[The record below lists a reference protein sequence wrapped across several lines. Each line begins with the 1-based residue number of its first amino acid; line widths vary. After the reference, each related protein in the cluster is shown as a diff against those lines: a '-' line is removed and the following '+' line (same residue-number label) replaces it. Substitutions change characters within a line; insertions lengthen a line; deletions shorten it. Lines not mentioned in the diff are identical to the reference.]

1 MVKIR
6 KKILAVL
13 LTAAMLVSMSSVVAW
28 SDEQPA
34 ADDGTS
40 QTEQATTDNNASD
53 DKSDATTDN
62 KDDKDDKDDKNKPR
76 TDAEGLAEMKVIAEN
91 DSYKLYFN
99 EDTTNF
105 ALQSKSDS
113 YVWWATPLN
122 ADKDENA
129 KTAQRKNMQSPFY
142 IVYGDVSTHTSQ
154 RMNIYDGSIKS
165 GDFEIQEIENGV
177 KIIYRISKI
186 EAEIPMTIT
195 LEKDNV
201 NVSIISEEIKEKE
214 ATDSKGLVLLDI
226 GLLQFFNAATSED
239 EGYMVV
245 PDGSGAVINYNNQRI
260 NAQAYNNDV
269 YGLDTSVGQLTRPS
283 KTEQVYLPVIGAVTN
298 GEKTKH
304 GYMAIAESG
313 DTCASVNATVSGQ
326 NSTSY
331 NNVWFEFKVRAEDTY
346 YMGTRK
352 LTVYEQGKINQPN
365 LTVGFYP
372 LAGDDLSYVDIAE
385 AYRNYIIEEKGFT
398 DKTDNIKNSY
408 YLDLYGGTIKAQSI
422 AGFPINL
429 ETPATTYEQ
438 AQEIIKQLNELGVDD
453 IVANYNDFNGAGI
466 KGLITADVNYAGT
479 LGGKNAYTTLA
490 EYVNG
495 INGKL
500 FASAGITY
508 MKDSGNGYSYTLNAC
523 KATTKAYATT
533 NNWDIAFG
541 IPNQVR
547 LVTKTTLS
555 PYYWPDLYKKLIS
568 SFSNEGIKTI
578 SLSDATTLLY
588 SDFSRENYSRN
599 DAMNML
605 VDGYKQFKDAGF
617 TLLAR
622 GANAYAL
629 PYVDYLT
636 DVPITSS
643 NFDLFD
649 YDIPFYEI
657 VIHGYL
663 PYTTKAVNASA
674 NADDTIIL
682 ALLTATPVHYDMM
695 YADPND
701 FTDSDYETLFYSNYK
716 GWLEPS
722 AKVYKL
728 YQDELK
734 DFANLKITNY
744 TRISGDELE
753 TEFEGGKTIKV
764 NTREMTLTVNGKDID
779 LAQYGLK
786 GETDE

>member
-1 MVKIR
+1 MIKIR

-13 LTAAMLVSMSSVVAW
+13 LTAAMLVSMSSLVAW
-28 SDEQPA
+28 SDEQPTTN
-34 ADDGTS
+34 DGTS
-40 QTEQATTDNNASD
+40 QTEQTTDDNTSADDRQDNSSDNAQD
-53 DKSDATTDN
+53 EKDKY
-62 KDDKDDKDDKNKPR
+62 R
-76 TDAEGLAEMKVIAEN
+76 TDEEGLAEMSVIAEN
-91 DSYKLYFN
+91 EKFKLYFN

-105 ALQSKSDS
+105 AVQSKSDN

-122 ADKDENA
+122 ADKDPNA
-129 KTAQRKNMQSPFY
+129 KTAQKKNMRAPLY
-142 IVYGDVSTHTSQ
+142 IVYGDISTHTSQ
-154 RMNIYDGSIKS
+154 RMNLYDGSIKS
-165 GDFEIQEIENGV
+165 DDFDFEPIENGV
-177 KIIYRISKI
+177 KVTYRLSKI

-201 NVSIISEEIKEKE
+201 NVSVITNEIKEQE
-214 ATDSKGLVLLDI
+214 ASDTKGLAILDI
-226 GLLQFFNAATSED
+226 GVLQFFNAADTED

-245 PDGSGAVINYNNQRI
+245 PDGSGAVINYNNQRV
-260 NAQAYNNDV
+260 NVQAYNNDV
-269 YGLDTSVGQLTRPS
+269 YGLDTSVGLLTRPA

-304 GYMAIAESG
+304 GYMAVAKSG
-313 DTCASVNATVSGQ
+313 ETCASVNATVSGQ

-352 LTVYEQGKINQPN
+352 LTVYEQGQINQPN
-365 LTVGFYP
+365 LTIGYYP
-372 LAGDDLSYVDIAE
+372 LASDNLSYVDIAE
-385 AYRNYIIEEKGFT
+385 TYRNYLIEQKGFK
-398 DKTDNIKNSY
+398 DKSDNITNSY

-422 AGFPINL
+422 AGFPVNL
-429 ETPATTYEQ
+429 ETAATTYEQ

-466 KGLITADVNYAGT
+466 KGMITSDVNYAGT
-479 LGGKNAYTTLA
+479 LGGKNAYTELTR
-490 EYVNG
+490 YVNE
-495 INGKL
+495 INAKL

-599 DAMNML
+599 DAMNIL
-605 VDGYKQFKDAGF
+605 VDGYKQFKDAGY
-617 TLLAR
+617 TLLAS

-636 DVPITSS
+636 DVPVTSS

-649 YDIPFYEI
+649 YDIPFYQI

-674 NADDTIIL
+674 NANDTIML

-734 DFANLKITNY
+734 DFANLHITGYN
-744 TRISGDELE
+744 RISGDVME

>member
-34 ADDGTS
+34 TDDGTS
-40 QTEQATTDNNASD
+40 QTEQTTDDNASADDTKDDESD
-53 DKSDATTDN
+53 DK
-62 KDDKDDKDDKNKPR
+62 KDDKDKLR
-76 TDAEGLAEMKVIAEN
+76 TDEEGLADMSVIAEN
-91 DSYKLYFN
+91 DSFKLYFD
-99 EDTTNF
+99 ELTTNF
-105 ALQSKSDS
+105 AVQSKSDN

-122 ADKDENA
+122 ADKDANA
-129 KTAQRKNMQSPFY
+129 KSAQKKNMQSPLY
-142 IVYGDVSTHTSQ
+142 VVYGDVSTHTSQ
-154 RMNIYDGSIKS
+154 RMNIYDASIKS
-165 GDFEIQEIENGV
+165 DDFSVEPIENGV
-177 KIIYRISKI
+177 KVVYRLSKI

-201 NVSIISEEIKEKE
+201 SVSIITEEIKEQE
-214 ATDSKGLVLLDI
+214 ATDTSGLVLLEI
-226 GLLQFFNAATSED
+226 GLLQFFNAAGMED

-245 PDGSGAVINYNNQRI
+245 PDGSGAIINYNNQRI

-269 YGLDTSVGQLTRPS
+269 YGRDTSVGVLTRPS

-298 GEKTKH
+298 GEKTNH
-304 GYMAIAESG
+304 GYMAIAKSG
-313 DTCASVNATVSGQ
+313 ETCASVNATVSEQ

-331 NNVWFEFKVRAEDTY
+331 NNTWFEFKVRAEDTY

-352 LTVYEQGKINQPN
+352 LTVYEQGEINQPS
-365 LTVGFYP
+365 LTVGYYP
-372 LAGDDLSYVDIAE
+372 LAKENLSYVDIAE
-385 AYRNYIIEEKGFT
+385 AYRNYLIEQKGFT
-398 DKTDNIKNSY
+398 DKTDNITNSF
-408 YLDLYGGTIKAQSI
+408 YLDLYGGTMKAQSI
-422 AGFPINL
+422 AGFPVNL
-429 ETPATTYEQ
+429 ETAATTYEQ
-438 AQEIIKQLNELGVDD
+438 AQDIIKQLNELGVDD
-453 IVANYNDFNGAGI
+453 IIVNYNDFNSAGI
-466 KGLITADVNYAGT
+466 KGMITADVNYAGT
-479 LGGKNAYTTLA
+479 LGGKNAYQTLA
-490 EYVNG
+490 EYVG
-495 INGKL
+495 SINGKL
-500 FASAGITY
+500 FAGAGINY
-508 MKDSGNGYSYTLNAC
+508 MKESGNGYSYTLNAC
-523 KATTKAYATT
+523 KAITKAYATT

-555 PYYWPDLYKKLIS
+555 PYYWPDLFNKIS
-568 SFSNEGIKTI
+568 KSFTSEGIQTI
-578 SLSDATTLLY
+578 SLSEATTLLY
-588 SDFSRENYSRN
+588 SDFSRENYSRT
-599 DAMNML
+599 DTMNML
-605 VDGYKQFKDAGF
+605 TDGYKQLKDAGF
-617 TLLAR
+617 TLLAS

-636 DVPITSS
+636 DVPVTSS

-674 NADDTIIL
+674 NANDTIML

-734 DFANLKITNY
+734 DFANLHITGYN
-744 TRISGDELE
+744 RISGDEME
-753 TEFEGGKTIKV
+753 TEFDGGKTIKV

>member
-1 MVKIR
+1 MIKIR

-28 SDEQPA
+28 SDEQPTTN
-34 ADDGTS
+34 DGTS
-40 QTEQATTDNNASD
+40 QTEQTTDDNTSADDRQDNSSDNAQD
-53 DKSDATTDN
+53 EKDKY
-62 KDDKDDKDDKNKPR
+62 R
-76 TDAEGLAEMKVIAEN
+76 TDEEGLAEMSVIAEN
-91 DSYKLYFN
+91 EKFKLYFN

-105 ALQSKSDS
+105 AVQSKSDN

-122 ADKDENA
+122 ADKDPSA
-129 KTAQRKNMQSPFY
+129 KTAQKKNMRAPLY
-142 IVYGDVSTHTSQ
+142 IVYGDISTHTSQ
-154 RMNIYDGSIKS
+154 RMNLYDGSIKS
-165 GDFEIQEIENGV
+165 GDFDFEPIENGV
-177 KIIYRISKI
+177 KVIYRLSKI

-201 NVSIISEEIKEKE
+201 NVSVITNEIKEQE
-214 ATDSKGLVLLDI
+214 ASDTKGLAILDI
-226 GLLQFFNAATSED
+226 GVLQFFNAADTED

-245 PDGSGAVINYNNQRI
+245 PDGSGAVINYNNQRV
-260 NAQAYNNDV
+260 NVQAYNNDV
-269 YGLDTSVGQLTRPS
+269 YGLDTSVGLLTRPA

-304 GYMAIAESG
+304 GYMAVAKSG
-313 DTCASVNATVSGQ
+313 ETCASVNATVSGQ

-352 LTVYEQGKINQPN
+352 LTVYEQGQINQPD
-365 LTVGFYP
+365 LTIGYYP
-372 LAGDDLSYVDIAE
+372 LASDNLSYVDIAE
-385 AYRNYIIEEKGFT
+385 TYRNYLIEQKGFK
-398 DKTDNIKNSY
+398 DKSDNITNSY

-422 AGFPINL
+422 AGFPVNL
-429 ETPATTYEQ
+429 ETAATTYEQ

-466 KGLITADVNYAGT
+466 KGMITSDVNYAGT
-479 LGGKNAYTTLA
+479 LGGKNAYTELTR
-490 EYVNG
+490 YVNE
-495 INGKL
+495 INAKL

-599 DAMNML
+599 DAMNIL
-605 VDGYKQFKDAGF
+605 VDGYKQFKDAGY
-617 TLLAR
+617 TLLAS

-636 DVPITSS
+636 DVPVTSS

-649 YDIPFYEI
+649 YDIPFYQI

-674 NADDTIIL
+674 NANDTIML

-734 DFANLKITNY
+734 DFANLHITGYN
-744 TRISGDELE
+744 RISGDVME

>member
-1 MVKIR
+1 MIKIR

-13 LTAAMLVSMSSVVAW
+13 LTAAMLVSMSSLVAW

-34 ADDGTS
+34 TDDGTS
-40 QTEQATTDNNASD
+40 QTEQTTDDGASAD
-53 DKSDATTDN
+53 DKQDDK
-62 KDDKDDKDDKNKPR
+62 KDDKKDDKEKPR
-76 TDAEGLAEMKVIAEN
+76 TDEEGLADMSVVAEN

-99 EDTTNF
+99 ESTTNF
-105 ALQSKSDS
+105 AVQSKSDN

-129 KTAQRKNMQSPFY
+129 KTAQKKNMQSPLY
-142 IVYGDVSTHTSQ
+142 VVYGDVSSHTSQ
-154 RMNIYDGSIKS
+154 RINIYDASIKS
-165 GDFEIQEIENGV
+165 GKFSFEPIENGV
-177 KIIYRISKI
+177 KVIYRLSKI

-201 NVSIISEEIKEKE
+201 NVSVITEEIKEQQ
-214 ATDSKGLVLLDI
+214 ATDTSGLVLLEI
-226 GLLQFFNAATSED
+226 GMLQFFNAAGMED

-245 PDGSGAVINYNNQRI
+245 PDGSGAVINYNNRRY
-260 NAQAYNNDV
+260 NAQAYNSEV
-269 YGLDTSVGQLTRPS
+269 YGRDTSIGMLTRPS

-298 GEKTKH
+298 GEKTNH
-304 GYMAIAESG
+304 GYMAIAKSG
-313 DTCASVNATVSGQ
+313 ETCASVNATVSGQ

-331 NNVWFEFKVRAEDTY
+331 NNTWFGY
-346 YMGTRK
+346 
-352 LTVYEQGKINQPN
+352 
-365 LTVGFYP
+365 YP
-372 LAGDDLSYVDIAE
+372 LAKENLSYVDIAE
-385 AYRNYIIEEKGFT
+385 AYRNYLIEQKGFK
-398 DKTDNIKNSY
+398 DKSDNITNSY

-422 AGFPINL
+422 AGLPVNL
-429 ETPATTYEQ
+429 ETAATTYEQ

-466 KGLITADVNYAGT
+466 KGMITADVNYAGT
-479 LGGKNAYTTLA
+479 LGGKNAYKTLA
-490 EYVNG
+490 EYVG
-495 INGKL
+495 SINGKL

-523 KATTKAYATT
+523 KAITKAYATT

-555 PYYWPDLYKKLIS
+555 PYYWPDLYNKIS
-568 SFSNEGIKTI
+568 KSFTSEGITTI
-578 SLSDATTLLY
+578 SLDDATTLLY
-588 SDFSRENYSRN
+588 SDFSRENYSRA
-599 DAMNML
+599 DTMNKL

-617 TLLAR
+617 TLLAS

-636 DVPITSS
+636 DVPVTSS

-674 NADDTIIL
+674 NADDTIML

-722 AKVYKL
+722 AKIYKL

-734 DFANLKITNY
+734 DFANLHITGYN
-744 TRISGDELE
+744 RISGDEME
-753 TEFEGGKTIKV
+753 TEFDGGKTIRV
-764 NTREMTLTVNGKDID
+764 NTRKMTLTVNGKEID

>member
-34 ADDGTS
+34 TDDGTS
-40 QTEQATTDNNASD
+40 QTEQTTDDNASADDTKD
-53 DKSDATTDN
+53 DKSDDT
-62 KDDKDDKDDKNKPR
+62 KDDKKKLR
-76 TDAEGLAEMKVIAEN
+76 TDEEGLADMSVIAEN
-91 DSYKLYFN
+91 DNLKLYFD
-99 EDTTNF
+99 ETTTNF
-105 ALQSKSDS
+105 AVQSKSDN

-129 KTAQRKNMQSPFY
+129 KTAQKKNMQAPLY
-142 IVYGDVSTHTSQ
+142 VVYGDVSSHTSQ
-154 RMNIYDGSIKS
+154 RMNIYDASIKS
-165 GDFEIQEIENGV
+165 DDFSVEQIENGV
-177 KIIYRISKI
+177 KVIYRLSKI

-201 NVSIISEEIKEKE
+201 NVSVITSEIKEQE
-214 ATDSKGLVLLDI
+214 ATDTKGLVLLDI
-226 GLLQFFNAATSED
+226 GLLQFFGAAGMED

-260 NAQAYNNDV
+260 NAQAYSNDV
-269 YGLDTSVGQLTRPS
+269 YGRDTSIGVLTRPS

-298 GEKTKH
+298 GEKSKH
-304 GYMAIAESG
+304 GFMAIAKSG
-313 DTCASVNATVSGQ
+313 ETCASVNATVSGQ

-331 NNVWFEFKVRAEDTY
+331 NNTWFEFKVRAEDTY

-365 LTVGFYP
+365 LTVGYYP
-372 LAGDDLSYVDIAE
+372 LSSENLSYVDIAE
-385 AYRNYIIEEKGFT
+385 AYRNYLIEQKGFT
-398 DKTDNIKNSY
+398 DKNDNITNSY
-408 YLDLYGGTIKAQSI
+408 YLDLYGGTVKAQSI
-422 AGFPINL
+422 AGFPVNL
-429 ETPATTYEQ
+429 ETAATTYEQ
-438 AQEIIKQLNELGVDD
+438 AQEIIKQLNDLGVDD

-466 KGLITADVNYAGT
+466 KGMITADVNYAGT
-479 LGGKNAYTTLA
+479 LGGKNAYKSLA
-490 EYVNG
+490 DYVNSV
-495 INGKL
+495 NAKL

-523 KATTKAYATT
+523 KAITKAYATT

-555 PYYWPDLYKKLIS
+555 PYYWPDLYKKIS
-568 SFSNEGIKTI
+568 TSFASEGIKTI
-578 SLSDATTLLY
+578 SLGDATTLLY
-588 SDFSRENYSRN
+588 SDYSRENYSRT
-599 DAMNML
+599 DTMNIL

-617 TLLAR
+617 TLLAS

-636 DVPITSS
+636 DVPVTSS

-674 NADDTIIL
+674 NANDTIML

-734 DFANLKITNY
+734 DFANLHITNY

>member
-13 LTAAMLVSMSSVVAW
+13 LTAAMLVTMSSVVAW

-34 ADDGTS
+34 TDDGTS
-40 QTEQATTDNNASD
+40 QTEQATDDNASAD
-53 DKSDATTDN
+53 DKQDN
-62 KDDKDDKDDKNKPR
+62 TESKNDKDKLR
-76 TDAEGLAEMKVIAEN
+76 TDAEGLADMSVIAEN
-91 DSYKLYFN
+91 DSYKLYFD
-99 EDTTNF
+99 ETTTNF
-105 ALQSKSDS
+105 AVQSKSDD

-122 ADKDENA
+122 ADKDANA
-129 KTAQRKNMQSPFY
+129 KTAQKKNMQSPLY
-142 IVYGDVSTHTSQ
+142 IVYGDVSSHTSQ

-165 GDFEIQEIENGV
+165 DDFDVEPIENGV
-177 KIIYRISKI
+177 KVTYRISKI

-201 NVSIISEEIKEKE
+201 SVSVITSEIKEQE
-214 ATDSKGLVLLDI
+214 ATDTKGLVLLDVGI
-226 GLLQFFNAATSED
+226 LQFFNAAGMED

-269 YGLDTSVGQLTRPS
+269 YGRDTSVGVLTRPS

-304 GYMAIAESG
+304 GFMAIAESG

-372 LAGDDLSYVDIAE
+372 LTGENLSYVDIAE
-385 AYRNYIIEEKGFT
+385 AYRSYIIDEKGFT
-398 DKTDNIKNSY
+398 DKTDSITNSY
-408 YLDLYGGTIKAQSI
+408 YLDLYGGTVKAQSI
-422 AGFPINL
+422 AGFPVNL
-429 ETPATTYEQ
+429 ETAATTYEQ
-438 AQEIIKQLNELGVDD
+438 AQEIIKQLNEFGVDD
-453 IVANYNDFNGAGI
+453 IIANYNDFNGAGI

-479 LGGKNAYTTLA
+479 LGGKNAYKTLSD
-490 EYVNG
+490 YVNG
-495 INGKL
+495 MNAKL
-500 FASAGITY
+500 FASAGITN

-523 KATTKAYATT
+523 KAVTKAYATT

-578 SLSDATTLLY
+578 SLGNATTLLY
-588 SDFSRENYSRN
+588 SDFSRENYSRT
-599 DAMNML
+599 DTMNIL

-617 TLLAR
+617 TLLAS

-636 DVPITSS
+636 DVPVTSS

-674 NADDTIIL
+674 NANDTIML
-682 ALLTATPVHYDMM
+682 ALLTATPIHYDMM

-734 DFANLKITNY
+734 DFANLHITGY
-744 TRISGDELE
+744 TRISGDEME
-753 TEFEGGKTIKV
+753 TEFDGGKTIRV
-764 NTREMTLTVNGKDID
+764 NTRAMTLTVNGKDID

>member
-1 MVKIR
+1 MIKIR

-13 LTAAMLVSMSSVVAW
+13 LTAAMLVSMSSLVAW
-28 SDEQPA
+28 SDEQPTTN
-34 ADDGTS
+34 DGTS
-40 QTEQATTDNNASD
+40 QTEQTTDDGASAD
-53 DKSDATTDN
+53 DKQDDK
-62 KDDKDDKDDKNKPR
+62 KDDKKDDKEKLR
-76 TDAEGLAEMKVIAEN
+76 TDEEGLAEMSVIAEN
-91 DSYKLYFN
+91 EKFKLYFN

-105 ALQSKSDS
+105 AVQSKSDN

-122 ADKDENA
+122 ADKDPNA
-129 KTAQRKNMQSPFY
+129 KTAQKKNMRAPLY
-142 IVYGDVSTHTSQ
+142 IVYGDISTHTSQ
-154 RMNIYDGSIKS
+154 RMNLYDGSIKS
-165 GDFEIQEIENGV
+165 DDFDFEPIENGV
-177 KIIYRISKI
+177 KVTYRLSKI

-201 NVSIISEEIKEKE
+201 NVSVITNEIKEQE
-214 ATDSKGLVLLDI
+214 ASDTKGLAILDI
-226 GLLQFFNAATSED
+226 GVLQFFNAADTED

-245 PDGSGAVINYNNQRI
+245 PDGSGAVINYNNQRV
-260 NAQAYNNDV
+260 NVQAYNNDV
-269 YGLDTSVGQLTRPS
+269 YGLDTSVGLLTRPA

-304 GYMAIAESG
+304 GYMAVAKSG
-313 DTCASVNATVSGQ
+313 ETCASVNATVSGQ

-352 LTVYEQGKINQPN
+352 LTVYEQGQINQPN
-365 LTVGFYP
+365 LTIGYYP
-372 LAGDDLSYVDIAE
+372 LASDNLSYVDIAE
-385 AYRNYIIEEKGFT
+385 TYRNYLIEQKGFK
-398 DKTDNIKNSY
+398 DKSDNITNSY

-422 AGFPINL
+422 AGFPVNL
-429 ETPATTYEQ
+429 ETAATTYEQ

-466 KGLITADVNYAGT
+466 KGMITSDVNYAGT
-479 LGGKNAYTTLA
+479 LGGKNAYTELTR
-490 EYVNG
+490 YVNE
-495 INGKL
+495 INAKL

-599 DAMNML
+599 DAMNIL
-605 VDGYKQFKDAGF
+605 VDGYKQFKDAGY
-617 TLLAR
+617 TLLAS

-636 DVPITSS
+636 DVPVTSS

-649 YDIPFYEI
+649 YDIPFYQI

-674 NADDTIIL
+674 NANDTIML

-734 DFANLKITNY
+734 DFANLHITGYN
-744 TRISGDELE
+744 RISGDVME

>member
-1 MVKIR
+1 MIKIR

-28 SDEQPA
+28 SDEQPTTN
-34 ADDGTS
+34 DGTS
-40 QTEQATTDNNASD
+40 QTEQTTDDNTSADDRQDNSSDNAQD
-53 DKSDATTDN
+53 EKDKY
-62 KDDKDDKDDKNKPR
+62 R
-76 TDAEGLAEMKVIAEN
+76 TDEEGLAEMSVIAEN
-91 DSYKLYFN
+91 EKFKLYFN

-105 ALQSKSDS
+105 AVQSKSDN

-122 ADKDENA
+122 ADKDPSA
-129 KTAQRKNMQSPFY
+129 KTAQKKNMRAPLY
-142 IVYGDVSTHTSQ
+142 IVYGDISTHTSQ
-154 RMNIYDGSIKS
+154 RMNLYDGSIKS
-165 GDFEIQEIENGV
+165 GDFDFEPIENGV
-177 KIIYRISKI
+177 KVIYRLSKI
-186 EAEIPMTIT
+186 ESEIPMTIT

-201 NVSIISEEIKEKE
+201 NVSVITNEIKEQE
-214 ATDSKGLVLLDI
+214 ASDTKGLAILDI
-226 GLLQFFNAATSED
+226 GVLQFFNAADTED

-245 PDGSGAVINYNNQRI
+245 PDGSGAVINYNNQRV
-260 NAQAYNNDV
+260 NVQAYNNDV
-269 YGLDTSVGQLTRPS
+269 YGLDTSVGLLTRPA

-304 GYMAIAESG
+304 GYMAVAKSG
-313 DTCASVNATVSGQ
+313 ETCASVNATVSGQ

-352 LTVYEQGKINQPN
+352 LTVYEQGQINQPD
-365 LTVGFYP
+365 LTIGYYP
-372 LAGDDLSYVDIAE
+372 LASDNLSYVDIAE
-385 AYRNYIIEEKGFT
+385 TYRNYLIEQKGFK
-398 DKTDNIKNSY
+398 DKSDNITNSY

-422 AGFPINL
+422 AGFPVNL
-429 ETPATTYEQ
+429 ETAATTYEQ

-466 KGLITADVNYAGT
+466 KGMITSDVNYAGT
-479 LGGKNAYTTLA
+479 LGGKNAYTELTR
-490 EYVNG
+490 YVNE
-495 INGKL
+495 INAKL

-599 DAMNML
+599 DAMNIL
-605 VDGYKQFKDAGF
+605 VDGYKQFKDAGY
-617 TLLAR
+617 TLLAS

-636 DVPITSS
+636 DVPVTSS

-649 YDIPFYEI
+649 YDIPFYQI

-674 NADDTIIL
+674 NANDTIML

-734 DFANLKITNY
+734 DFANLHITGYN
-744 TRISGDELE
+744 RISGDVME

>member
-34 ADDGTS
+34 TDDGTS
-40 QTEQATTDNNASD
+40 QTEQTTDDNASADDTKD
-53 DKSDATTDN
+53 DKSDDT
-62 KDDKDDKDDKNKPR
+62 KDDKKKLR
-76 TDAEGLAEMKVIAEN
+76 TDEEGLADMSVIAEN
-91 DSYKLYFN
+91 DNLKLYFD
-99 EDTTNF
+99 ETTTNF
-105 ALQSKSDS
+105 AVQSKSDN
-113 YVWWATPLN
+113 YVWWGTPLN

-129 KTAQRKNMQSPFY
+129 KTAQKKNMQAPLY
-142 IVYGDVSTHTSQ
+142 VVYGDVSSHTSQ
-154 RMNIYDGSIKS
+154 RMNIYDASIKS
-165 GDFEIQEIENGV
+165 DDFSVEQIENGV
-177 KIIYRISKI
+177 KVIYRLSKI

-201 NVSIISEEIKEKE
+201 NVSVITSEIKEQE
-214 ATDSKGLVLLDI
+214 ATDTKGLVLLDI
-226 GLLQFFNAATSED
+226 GLLQFFGAAGMED

-260 NAQAYNNDV
+260 NAQAYSNDV
-269 YGLDTSVGQLTRPS
+269 YGRDTSIGVLTRPS

-298 GEKTKH
+298 GEKSKH
-304 GYMAIAESG
+304 GFMAIAKSG
-313 DTCASVNATVSGQ
+313 ETCASVNATVSGQ

-331 NNVWFEFKVRAEDTY
+331 NNTWFEFKVRAEDTY

-365 LTVGFYP
+365 LTVGYYP
-372 LAGDDLSYVDIAE
+372 LSSENLSYVDIAE
-385 AYRNYIIEEKGFT
+385 AYRNYLIEQKGFT
-398 DKTDNIKNSY
+398 DKNDNITNSY
-408 YLDLYGGTIKAQSI
+408 YLDLYGGTVKAQSI
-422 AGFPINL
+422 AGFPVNL
-429 ETPATTYEQ
+429 ETAATTYEQ
-438 AQEIIKQLNELGVDD
+438 AQEIIKQLNDLGVDD

-466 KGLITADVNYAGT
+466 KGMITADVNYAGT
-479 LGGKNAYTTLA
+479 LGGKNAYKSLA
-490 EYVNG
+490 DYVNSV
-495 INGKL
+495 NAKL

-523 KATTKAYATT
+523 KAITKAYATT

-555 PYYWPDLYKKLIS
+555 PYYWPDLYKKIS
-568 SFSNEGIKTI
+568 TSFASEGIKTI

-588 SDFSRENYSRN
+588 SDYSRENYSRT
-599 DAMNML
+599 DTMNIL

-617 TLLAR
+617 TLLAS

-636 DVPITSS
+636 DVPVTSS

-674 NADDTIIL
+674 NANDTIML

-734 DFANLKITNY
+734 DFANLHITGYN
-744 TRISGDELE
+744 RISGDEME
-753 TEFEGGKTIKV
+753 TEFDGGKTIKV

>member
-1 MVKIR
+1 MIKIR

-13 LTAAMLVSMSSVVAW
+13 LTAAMLVSMSSLVAW
-28 SDEQPA
+28 SDEQPTTN
-34 ADDGTS
+34 DGTS
-40 QTEQATTDNNASD
+40 QTEQTTDDNTSADDRQDNSSDNAQD
-53 DKSDATTDN
+53 EKDKY
-62 KDDKDDKDDKNKPR
+62 R
-76 TDAEGLAEMKVIAEN
+76 TDEEGLAEMSVIAEN
-91 DSYKLYFN
+91 EKFKLYFN

-105 ALQSKSDS
+105 AVQSKSDN

-122 ADKDENA
+122 ADKDPNA
-129 KTAQRKNMQSPFY
+129 KTSQKKNMRAPLY
-142 IVYGDVSTHTSQ
+142 IVYGDISTHTSQ
-154 RMNIYDGSIKS
+154 RMNLYDGSIKS
-165 GDFEIQEIENGV
+165 DDFDFEPIENGV
-177 KIIYRISKI
+177 KVTYRLSKI

-201 NVSIISEEIKEKE
+201 NVSVITNEIKEQE
-214 ATDSKGLVLLDI
+214 ASDTKGLAILDI
-226 GLLQFFNAATSED
+226 GVLQFFNAADTED

-245 PDGSGAVINYNNQRI
+245 PDGSGAVINYNNQRV
-260 NAQAYNNDV
+260 NVQAYNNDV
-269 YGLDTSVGQLTRPS
+269 YGLDTSVGLLTRPA

-304 GYMAIAESG
+304 GYMAVAKSG
-313 DTCASVNATVSGQ
+313 ETCASVNATVSGQ

-352 LTVYEQGKINQPN
+352 LTVYEQGQINQPN
-365 LTVGFYP
+365 LTIGYYP
-372 LAGDDLSYVDIAE
+372 LASDNLSYVDIAE
-385 AYRNYIIEEKGFT
+385 TYRNYLIEQKGFK
-398 DKTDNIKNSY
+398 DKSDNITNSY

-422 AGFPINL
+422 AGFPVNL
-429 ETPATTYEQ
+429 ETAATTYEQ

-466 KGLITADVNYAGT
+466 KGMITSDVNYAGT
-479 LGGKNAYTTLA
+479 LGGKNAYTELTR
-490 EYVNG
+490 YVNE
-495 INGKL
+495 INAKL

-599 DAMNML
+599 DAMNIL
-605 VDGYKQFKDAGF
+605 VDGYKQFKDAGY
-617 TLLAR
+617 TLLAS

-636 DVPITSS
+636 DVPVTSS

-649 YDIPFYEI
+649 YDIPFYQI

-674 NADDTIIL
+674 NANDTIML

-734 DFANLKITNY
+734 DFANLHITGYN
-744 TRISGDELE
+744 RISGDVME

>member
-34 ADDGTS
+34 TDDGTS
-40 QTEQATTDNNASD
+40 QTEQTTDDNASADDTKD
-53 DKSDATTDN
+53 DKSDDT
-62 KDDKDDKDDKNKPR
+62 KDDKKKLR
-76 TDAEGLAEMKVIAEN
+76 TDEEGLADMSVIAEN
-91 DSYKLYFN
+91 DNLKLYFD
-99 EDTTNF
+99 ETTTNF
-105 ALQSKSDS
+105 AIQSKSDN

-129 KTAQRKNMQSPFY
+129 KTAQKKNMQAPLY
-142 IVYGDVSTHTSQ
+142 VVYGDVSSHTSQ
-154 RMNIYDGSIKS
+154 RMNIYDASIKS
-165 GDFEIQEIENGV
+165 DDFSVEQIENGV
-177 KIIYRISKI
+177 KVIYRLSKI

-201 NVSIISEEIKEKE
+201 NVSVITSEIKEQE
-214 ATDSKGLVLLDI
+214 ATDTKGLVLLDI
-226 GLLQFFNAATSED
+226 GLLQFFGAAGMED

-260 NAQAYNNDV
+260 NAQAYSNDV
-269 YGLDTSVGQLTRPS
+269 YGRDTSIGVLTRPS

-298 GEKTKH
+298 GEKSKH
-304 GYMAIAESG
+304 GFMAIAKSG
-313 DTCASVNATVSGQ
+313 ETCASVNATVSGQ

-331 NNVWFEFKVRAEDTY
+331 NNTWFEFKVRAEDTY

-352 LTVYEQGKINQPN
+352 LTVYEQGNINQPN
-365 LTVGFYP
+365 LTVGYYP
-372 LAGDDLSYVDIAE
+372 LSSENLSYVDIAE
-385 AYRNYIIEEKGFT
+385 AYRNYLIEQKGFT
-398 DKTDNIKNSY
+398 DKNDNITNSY
-408 YLDLYGGTIKAQSI
+408 YLDLYGGTVKAQSI
-422 AGFPINL
+422 AGFPVNL
-429 ETPATTYEQ
+429 ETAATTYEQ
-438 AQEIIKQLNELGVDD
+438 AQEIIKQLNDLGVDD

-466 KGLITADVNYAGT
+466 KGMITADVNYAGT
-479 LGGKNAYTTLA
+479 LGGKNAYKSLA
-490 EYVNG
+490 DYVNSV
-495 INGKL
+495 NAKL

-523 KATTKAYATT
+523 KAITKAYATT

-555 PYYWPDLYKKLIS
+555 PYYWPDLYKKIS
-568 SFSNEGIKTI
+568 TSFASEGIKTI

-588 SDFSRENYSRN
+588 SDYSRENYSRT
-599 DAMNML
+599 DTMNIL

-617 TLLAR
+617 TLLAS

-636 DVPITSS
+636 DVPVTSS

-674 NADDTIIL
+674 NANDTIML

-734 DFANLKITNY
+734 DFANLHITGYN
-744 TRISGDELE
+744 RISGDEME

>member
-34 ADDGTS
+34 TDDGTS
-40 QTEQATTDNNASD
+40 QTEQTTDDNASADDTKD
-53 DKSDATTDN
+53 DKSDDT
-62 KDDKDDKDDKNKPR
+62 KDDKKKLR
-76 TDAEGLAEMKVIAEN
+76 TDEEGLADMSVIAEN
-91 DSYKLYFN
+91 DNLKLYFD
-99 EDTTNF
+99 ETTTNF
-105 ALQSKSDS
+105 AVQSKSDN

-129 KTAQRKNMQSPFY
+129 KTAQKKNMQAPLY
-142 IVYGDVSTHTSQ
+142 VVYGDVSSHTSQ
-154 RMNIYDGSIKS
+154 RMNIYDASIKS
-165 GDFEIQEIENGV
+165 DDFSVEQIENGV
-177 KIIYRISKI
+177 KVIYRLSKI

-201 NVSIISEEIKEKE
+201 NVSVITSEIKEQE
-214 ATDSKGLVLLDI
+214 ATDTKGLVLLDI
-226 GLLQFFNAATSED
+226 GLLQFFGAAGMED

-260 NAQAYNNDV
+260 NAQAYSNDV
-269 YGLDTSVGQLTRPS
+269 YGRDTSIGVLTRPS

-298 GEKTKH
+298 GEKSKH
-304 GYMAIAESG
+304 GFMAIAKSG
-313 DTCASVNATVSGQ
+313 ETCASVNATVSGQ

-331 NNVWFEFKVRAEDTY
+331 NNTWFEFKVRAEDTY

-365 LTVGFYP
+365 LTVGYYP
-372 LAGDDLSYVDIAE
+372 LSSENLSYVDIAE
-385 AYRNYIIEEKGFT
+385 AYRNYLIEQKGFT
-398 DKTDNIKNSY
+398 DKNDNITNSY
-408 YLDLYGGTIKAQSI
+408 YLDLYGGTVKAQSI
-422 AGFPINL
+422 AGFPVNL
-429 ETPATTYEQ
+429 ETAATTYEQ
-438 AQEIIKQLNELGVDD
+438 AQEIIKQLNDLGVDD

-466 KGLITADVNYAGT
+466 KGMITADVNYAGT
-479 LGGKNAYTTLA
+479 LGGKNAYKSLA
-490 EYVNG
+490 DYVNSV
-495 INGKL
+495 NAKL

-523 KATTKAYATT
+523 KAITKAYATT

-555 PYYWPDLYKKLIS
+555 PYYWPDLYKKIS
-568 SFSNEGIKTI
+568 TSFASEGIKTI

-588 SDFSRENYSRN
+588 SDYSRENYSRT
-599 DAMNML
+599 DTMNIL

-617 TLLAR
+617 TLLAS

-636 DVPITSS
+636 DVPVTSS

-674 NADDTIIL
+674 NANDTIML

-734 DFANLKITNY
+734 DFANLHITGYN
-744 TRISGDELE
+744 RISGDEME
-753 TEFEGGKTIKV
+753 TEFDGGKTIKV

>member
-34 ADDGTS
+34 TDEGTS
-40 QTEQATTDNNASD
+40 QTEQTAADDNSSED
-53 DKSDATTDN
+53 KEDKSDKKN
-62 KDDKDDKDDKNKPR
+62 DKDDKKKPR

-91 DSYKLYFN
+91 DSYKLYLN
-99 EDTTNF
+99 EETTNF

-129 KTAQRKNMQSPFY
+129 KTAQKKNMQSPFY
-142 IVYGDVSTHTSQ
+142 IVYGDASTHTSQ
-154 RMNIYDGSIKS
+154 RMNVYDGSIKS

-177 KIIYRISKI
+177 KIIYRIGKI

-195 LEKDNV
+195 LEKNNV
-201 NVSIISEEIKEKE
+201 NVSIISSEIKEQE

-226 GLLQFFNAATSED
+226 GLLQFFNAAGMED

-245 PDGSGAVINYNNQRI
+245 PDGSGAVINYNNRRY
-260 NAQAYNNDV
+260 NAQAYSSEV
-269 YGLDTSVGQLTRPS
+269 YGRDTSIGLLTRPS

-298 GEKTKH
+298 GEKTNH
-304 GYMAIAESG
+304 GYMAVAKSG
-313 DTCASVNATVSGQ
+313 ETCASVNATVSGQ

-331 NNVWFEFKVRAEDTY
+331 NNTWFEFKVRAEDTY

-352 LTVYEQGKINQPN
+352 LTAYEQGKINQPN
-365 LTVGFYP
+365 LTVGYYP
-372 LAGDDLSYVDIAE
+372 LAKENLSYVDIAE
-385 AYRNYIIEEKGFT
+385 AYRNYLIEQKGFT
-398 DKTDNIKNSY
+398 DKTDNITNSY
-408 YLDLYGGTIKAQSI
+408 YLDLYGGTVKAQSI
-422 AGFPINL
+422 AGFPVNL

-466 KGLITADVNYAGT
+466 KGMITADVNYAGT
-479 LGGKNAYTTLA
+479 LGGKDAYKSLA
-490 EYVNG
+490 EYVG
-495 INGKL
+495 SINSKL

-523 KATTKAYATT
+523 KAITKAYATT

-555 PYYWPDLYKKLIS
+555 PYYWPDLYNKIS
-568 SFSNEGIKTI
+568 KSFTSEGITTI
-578 SLSDATTLLY
+578 SLDDATTLLY
-588 SDFSRENYSRN
+588 SDFSRENYSRT
-599 DAMNML
+599 DTMNKL
-605 VDGYKQFKDAGF
+605 VEGYKQFKDAGF
-617 TLLAR
+617 TLLAS

-636 DVPITSS
+636 DVPVTSS
-643 NFDLFD
+643 NYDLFD

-674 NADDTIIL
+674 NANDTIML

-734 DFANLKITNY
+734 DFANLHITGYN
-744 TRISGDELE
+744 RISGDEME

>member
-13 LTAAMLVSMSSVVAW
+13 LTTAMLVSMSSVVAW

-34 ADDGTS
+34 TDNGTS
-40 QTEQATTDNNASD
+40 QTEQTTDDNASADDTKD
-53 DKSDATTDN
+53 DKSDN
-62 KDDKDDKDDKNKPR
+62 KKDDKKKLR
-76 TDAEGLAEMKVIAEN
+76 TDEEGLADMSVIAEN
-91 DSYKLYFN
+91 DNLKLYFD
-99 EDTTNF
+99 ETTTNF
-105 ALQSKSDS
+105 AVQSKSDN

-129 KTAQRKNMQSPFY
+129 KTAQKKNMQSPLY
-142 IVYGDVSTHTSQ
+142 VVYGDVSSHTSQ
-154 RMNIYDGSIKS
+154 RMNIYDASIKS
-165 GDFEIQEIENGV
+165 DDFSVEQIENGV
-177 KIIYRISKI
+177 KVIYRLSKI

-201 NVSIISEEIKEKE
+201 NVSVITSEIKEQE
-214 ATDSKGLVLLDI
+214 ATDTKGLVLLDI
-226 GLLQFFNAATSED
+226 GLLQFFNAAGMED

-260 NAQAYNNDV
+260 NAQAYSNDV
-269 YGLDTSVGQLTRPS
+269 YGRDTSIGVLTRPS

-298 GEKTKH
+298 GEKSKH
-304 GYMAIAESG
+304 GFMAIAKSG
-313 DTCASVNATVSGQ
+313 ETCASVNATVSGQ

-331 NNVWFEFKVRAEDTY
+331 NNTWFEFKVRAEDTY

-352 LTVYEQGKINQPN
+352 LTVYEHGSINQPN
-365 LTVGFYP
+365 LTVGYYP
-372 LAGDDLSYVDIAE
+372 LSSENLSYVDIAE
-385 AYRNYIIEEKGFT
+385 AYRNYLIEQKGFT
-398 DKTDNIKNSY
+398 DKNDNITNSY
-408 YLDLYGGTIKAQSI
+408 YLDLYGGTVKAQSI
-422 AGFPINL
+422 AGFPVNL
-429 ETPATTYEQ
+429 ETAATTYEQ
-438 AQEIIKQLNELGVDD
+438 AQEIIKQLNDLGVDD

-466 KGLITADVNYAGT
+466 KGMITADVNYAGT
-479 LGGKNAYTTLA
+479 LGGKNAYKSLA
-490 EYVNG
+490 DYVNSV
-495 INGKL
+495 NAKL

-523 KATTKAYATT
+523 KAITKAYATT

-555 PYYWPDLYKKLIS
+555 PYYWPDLYKKIS
-568 SFSNEGIKTI
+568 TSFASEGIKTI
-578 SLSDATTLLY
+578 SLGDATTLLY
-588 SDFSRENYSRN
+588 SDYSRENYSRT
-599 DAMNML
+599 DTMNIL

-617 TLLAR
+617 TLLAS

-636 DVPITSS
+636 DVPVTSS

-674 NADDTIIL
+674 NANDTIML

-734 DFANLKITNY
+734 DFANLHITGYN
-744 TRISGDELE
+744 RISGDEME
-753 TEFEGGKTIKV
+753 TEFDGGKTIKV

>member
-34 ADDGTS
+34 TDDGTS
-40 QTEQATTDNNASD
+40 QTEQTTDDNASADDTKD
-53 DKSDATTDN
+53 DKSDDT
-62 KDDKDDKDDKNKPR
+62 KDDKKKLR
-76 TDAEGLAEMKVIAEN
+76 TDEEGLADMSVIAEN
-91 DSYKLYFN
+91 DNLKLYFD
-99 EDTTNF
+99 ETTTNF
-105 ALQSKSDS
+105 AVQSKSDN

-129 KTAQRKNMQSPFY
+129 KTAQKKNMQAPLY
-142 IVYGDVSTHTSQ
+142 VVYGDVSSHTSQ
-154 RMNIYDGSIKS
+154 RMNIYDASIKS
-165 GDFEIQEIENGV
+165 DDFSVEQIENGV
-177 KIIYRISKI
+177 KVIYRLSKI

-201 NVSIISEEIKEKE
+201 NVSVITSEIKEQE
-214 ATDSKGLVLLDI
+214 ATDTKGLVLLDI
-226 GLLQFFNAATSED
+226 GLLQFFGAAGMED

-260 NAQAYNNDV
+260 NAQAYSNDV
-269 YGLDTSVGQLTRPS
+269 YGRDTSIGVLTRPS

-298 GEKTKH
+298 GEKSKH
-304 GYMAIAESG
+304 GFMAIAKSG
-313 DTCASVNATVSGQ
+313 ETCASVNATVSGQ

-331 NNVWFEFKVRAEDTY
+331 NNTWFEFKVRAEDTY

-365 LTVGFYP
+365 LTVGYYP
-372 LAGDDLSYVDIAE
+372 LSSENLSYVDIAE
-385 AYRNYIIEEKGFT
+385 AYRNYLIEQKGFT
-398 DKTDNIKNSY
+398 DKNDNITNSY
-408 YLDLYGGTIKAQSI
+408 YLDLYGGTVKAQSI
-422 AGFPINL
+422 AGFPVNL
-429 ETPATTYEQ
+429 ETAATTYEQ
-438 AQEIIKQLNELGVDD
+438 AQEIIKQLNDLGVDD

-466 KGLITADVNYAGT
+466 KGMITADVNYAGT
-479 LGGKNAYTTLA
+479 LGGKNAYKSLA
-490 EYVNG
+490 DYVNSV
-495 INGKL
+495 NAKL

-523 KATTKAYATT
+523 KAITKAYATT

-555 PYYWPDLYKKLIS
+555 PYYWPDLYKKIS
-568 SFSNEGIKTI
+568 TSFASEGIKTI
-578 SLSDATTLLY
+578 SIGDATTLLY
-588 SDFSRENYSRN
+588 SDYSRENYSRT
-599 DAMNML
+599 DTMNIL

-617 TLLAR
+617 TLLAS

-636 DVPITSS
+636 DVPVTSS

-674 NADDTIIL
+674 NANDTIML

-734 DFANLKITNY
+734 DFANLHITGYN
-744 TRISGDELE
+744 RISGDEME
-753 TEFEGGKTIKV
+753 TEFDGGKTIKV

>member
-1 MVKIR
+1 MIKIR

-13 LTAAMLVSMSSVVAW
+13 LTAAMLVSMSSLVAW
-28 SDEQPA
+28 SDEQTTT
-34 ADDGTS
+34 DDGTS
-40 QTEQATTDNNASD
+40 QTEQTTDDGASAD
-53 DKSDATTDN
+53 DKQDN
-62 KDDKDDKDDKNKPR
+62 KKDDKKDDKKKLR
-76 TDAEGLAEMKVIAEN
+76 TDEEGLADMSVVAEN
-91 DSYKLYFN
+91 DSYKLYFD
-99 EDTTNF
+99 ELTTNF
-105 ALQSKSDS
+105 AVQSKSDN

-129 KTAQRKNMQSPFY
+129 KTAQKKNMQSPLY
-142 IVYGDVSTHTSQ
+142 VIYGDASSHTSQ
-154 RMNIYDGSIKS
+154 RMSIYDASIKS
-165 GDFEIQEIENGV
+165 DDFSVEPIENGV
-177 KIIYRISKI
+177 KVTYRLSKI

-201 NVSIISEEIKEKE
+201 NVSIITEEIKEQQ
-214 ATDSKGLVLLDI
+214 ATDTSGLVLLEI
-226 GLLQFFNAATSED
+226 GMLQFFNAAGMED

-245 PDGSGAVINYNNQRI
+245 PDGSGAVINYNNRRY
-260 NAQAYNNDV
+260 NAQAYSSEV
-269 YGLDTSVGQLTRPS
+269 YGRDTSIGLLTRPS

-298 GEKTKH
+298 GEKTNH
-304 GYMAIAESG
+304 GYMAVAKSG
-313 DTCASVNATVSGQ
+313 ETCASVNATVSGQ

-331 NNVWFEFKVRAEDTY
+331 NNTWFEFKVRAEDTY
-346 YMGTRK
+346 YMGNRK

-365 LTVGFYP
+365 LTVGYYP
-372 LAGDDLSYVDIAE
+372 LAKENLSYVDIAE
-385 AYRNYIIEEKGFT
+385 AYRNYLIEQKGFK
-398 DKTDNIKNSY
+398 DKSDNITNSY

-422 AGFPINL
+422 AGFPVNL
-429 ETPATTYEQ
+429 ETAATTYEQ

-466 KGLITADVNYAGT
+466 KGMITADVNYAGT
-479 LGGKNAYTTLA
+479 LGGKDAYKSLA
-490 EYVNG
+490 EYVG
-495 INGKL
+495 SINSKL

-523 KATTKAYATT
+523 KAITKAYATT

-555 PYYWPDLYKKLIS
+555 PYYWPDLYNKIS
-568 SFSNEGIKTI
+568 KSFTSEGITTI
-578 SLSDATTLLY
+578 SLDDATTLLY
-588 SDFSRENYSRN
+588 SDFSRENYSRT
-599 DAMNML
+599 DTMNKL
-605 VDGYKQFKDAGF
+605 VEGYKQFKDAGF
-617 TLLAR
+617 TLLAS

-636 DVPITSS
+636 DVPVTSS
-643 NFDLFD
+643 NYDLFD

-674 NADDTIIL
+674 NANDTIML

-734 DFANLKITNY
+734 DFANLHITGYN
-744 TRISGDELE
+744 RISGDEME
-753 TEFEGGKTIKV
+753 TEFDGGKTIKV
-764 NTREMTLTVNGKDID
+764 NTREMTLTVNGKEID

>member
-34 ADDGTS
+34 TDDGTS
-40 QTEQATTDNNASD
+40 QTEQTTDDNASADDTKD
-53 DKSDATTDN
+53 DKSDDT
-62 KDDKDDKDDKNKPR
+62 KDDKKKLR
-76 TDAEGLAEMKVIAEN
+76 TDEEGLADMSVIAEN
-91 DSYKLYFN
+91 DNLKLYFD
-99 EDTTNF
+99 ETTTNF
-105 ALQSKSDS
+105 AVQSKSDN

-129 KTAQRKNMQSPFY
+129 KTAQKKNMQAPLY
-142 IVYGDVSTHTSQ
+142 IVYGDVSSHTSQ
-154 RMNIYDGSIKS
+154 RMNIYDASIKS
-165 GDFEIQEIENGV
+165 DDFSVEQIENGV
-177 KIIYRISKI
+177 KVIYRLSKI

-201 NVSIISEEIKEKE
+201 NVSVITSEIKEQE
-214 ATDSKGLVLLDI
+214 ATDTKGLVLLDI
-226 GLLQFFNAATSED
+226 GLLQFFGAAGMED

-260 NAQAYNNDV
+260 NAQAYSNDV
-269 YGLDTSVGQLTRPS
+269 YGRDTSIGVLTRPS

-298 GEKTKH
+298 GEKSKH
-304 GYMAIAESG
+304 GFMAIAKSG
-313 DTCASVNATVSGQ
+313 ETCASVNATVSGQ

-331 NNVWFEFKVRAEDTY
+331 NNTWFEFKVRAEDTY

-365 LTVGFYP
+365 LTVGYYP
-372 LAGDDLSYVDIAE
+372 LSSENLSYVDIAE
-385 AYRNYIIEEKGFT
+385 AYRNYLIEQKGFT
-398 DKTDNIKNSY
+398 DKNDNITNSY
-408 YLDLYGGTIKAQSI
+408 YLDLYGGTVKAQSI
-422 AGFPINL
+422 AGFPVNL
-429 ETPATTYEQ
+429 ETAATTYEQ
-438 AQEIIKQLNELGVDD
+438 AQEIIKQLNDLGVDD

-466 KGLITADVNYAGT
+466 KGMITADVNYAGT
-479 LGGKNAYTTLA
+479 LGGKNAYKSLA
-490 EYVNG
+490 DYVNSV
-495 INGKL
+495 NAKL

-523 KATTKAYATT
+523 KAITKAYATT

-555 PYYWPDLYKKLIS
+555 PYYWPDLYKKIS
-568 SFSNEGIKTI
+568 TSFASEGINTI
-578 SLSDATTLLY
+578 SLGDATTLLY
-588 SDFSRENYSRN
+588 SDYSRENYSRT
-599 DAMNML
+599 DTMNIL

-617 TLLAR
+617 TLLAS

-636 DVPITSS
+636 DVPVTSS

-674 NADDTIIL
+674 NANDTIML

-734 DFANLKITNY
+734 DFANLHITGYN
-744 TRISGDELE
+744 RISGDEME
-753 TEFEGGKTIKV
+753 TEFDGGKTIKV

>member
-1 MVKIR
+1 MIKIR

-13 LTAAMLVSMSSVVAW
+13 LTAAMLVSMSSLVAW
-28 SDEQPA
+28 SDEQPTTN
-34 ADDGTS
+34 DGTS
-40 QTEQATTDNNASD
+40 QTEQTTDDNASAD
-53 DKSDATTDN
+53 DRQDNSSDNAQDE
-62 KDDKDDKDDKNKPR
+62 KDKYR
-76 TDAEGLAEMKVIAEN
+76 TDEEGLAEMSVIAEN
-91 DSYKLYFN
+91 EKFKLYFN

-105 ALQSKSDS
+105 AVQSKSDN

-122 ADKDENA
+122 ADKDPNA
-129 KTAQRKNMQSPFY
+129 KTAQKKNMRAPLY
-142 IVYGDVSTHTSQ
+142 IVYGDISTHTSQ
-154 RMNIYDGSIKS
+154 RMNLYDGSIKS
-165 GDFEIQEIENGV
+165 DDFDFEPIENGV
-177 KIIYRISKI
+177 KVTYRISKI

-201 NVSIISEEIKEKE
+201 NVSVITNEIKEQE
-214 ATDSKGLVLLDI
+214 ATDTKGLAILDI
-226 GLLQFFNAATSED
+226 GVLQFFNAADTED

-245 PDGSGAVINYNNQRI
+245 PDGSGAVINYNNQRV
-260 NAQAYNNDV
+260 NVQAYNNEV
-269 YGLDTSVGQLTRPS
+269 YGLDTSVGQLTRPA

-304 GYMAIAESG
+304 GYMAVAKSG
-313 DTCASVNATVSGQ
+313 ETCASVNATVSGQ

-331 NNVWFEFKVRAEDTY
+331 NNVWFEFKVRTEDTY
-346 YMGTRK
+346 YMGNRK

-365 LTVGFYP
+365 LTVGYYP
-372 LAGDDLSYVDIAE
+372 LAKENLSYVDIAE
-385 AYRNYIIEEKGFT
+385 AYRNYLIEQKGFK
-398 DKTDNIKNSY
+398 DKSDNITNSY

-422 AGFPINL
+422 AGFPVNL
-429 ETPATTYEQ
+429 ETAATTYEQ

-466 KGLITADVNYAGT
+466 KGMITADVNYAGT
-479 LGGKNAYTTLA
+479 LGGKDAYKTLA
-490 EYVNG
+490 EYVG
-495 INGKL
+495 SINSKL

-523 KATTKAYATT
+523 KAITKAYATT

-555 PYYWPDLYKKLIS
+555 PYYWSDLYNKIS
-568 SFSNEGIKTI
+568 KSFTSEGITTI
-578 SLSDATTLLY
+578 SLDNATTLLY
-588 SDFSRENYSRN
+588 SDFSRENYSRT
-599 DAMNML
+599 DTMNKL

-617 TLLAR
+617 TLLAS

-636 DVPITSS
+636 DVPVTSS

-674 NADDTIIL
+674 NANDTIML

-734 DFANLKITNY
+734 DFANLHITGYN
-744 TRISGDELE
+744 RISGDEME
-753 TEFEGGKTIKV
+753 TEFDGGKTIKV
-764 NTREMTLTVNGKDID
+764 NTREMTLTVNGKEID

>member
-1 MVKIR
+1 MIKIR

-28 SDEQPA
+28 SDEQPTTN
-34 ADDGTS
+34 DGTS
-40 QTEQATTDNNASD
+40 QTEQTTDDNTSADDRQDNSSDNAQD
-53 DKSDATTDN
+53 EKDKY
-62 KDDKDDKDDKNKPR
+62 R
-76 TDAEGLAEMKVIAEN
+76 TDEEGLAEMSVIAEN
-91 DSYKLYFN
+91 EKFKLYFN

-105 ALQSKSDS
+105 AVQSKSDN

-122 ADKDENA
+122 ADKDPSA
-129 KTAQRKNMQSPFY
+129 KTAQKKNMRAPLY
-142 IVYGDVSTHTSQ
+142 IVYGDISTHTSQ
-154 RMNIYDGSIKS
+154 RMNLYDGSIKS
-165 GDFEIQEIENGV
+165 GDFDFEPIENGV
-177 KIIYRISKI
+177 KVIYRLSKI

-201 NVSIISEEIKEKE
+201 NVSVITNEIKEQE
-214 ATDSKGLVLLDI
+214 ASDTKGLAILDI
-226 GLLQFFNAATSED
+226 GVLQFFNAADTED

-245 PDGSGAVINYNNQRI
+245 PDGSGAVINYNNQRV
-260 NAQAYNNDV
+260 NVQAYNNDV
-269 YGLDTSVGQLTRPS
+269 YGLDTSVGLLTRPA

-304 GYMAIAESG
+304 GYMAVAKSG
-313 DTCASVNATVSGQ
+313 ETCASVNATVSGQ

-352 LTVYEQGKINQPN
+352 LTVYEQGQINQPD
-365 LTVGFYP
+365 LTIGYYP
-372 LAGDDLSYVDIAE
+372 LASDNLSYVDIAE
-385 AYRNYIIEEKGFT
+385 TYRNYLIEQKGFK
-398 DKTDNIKNSY
+398 DKSDNITNSY

-422 AGFPINL
+422 AGFPVNL
-429 ETPATTYEQ
+429 ETAATTYEQ

-466 KGLITADVNYAGT
+466 KGMITSDVNYAGT
-479 LGGKNAYTTLA
+479 LGGKNAYTELTR
-490 EYVNG
+490 YVNE
-495 INGKL
+495 INAKL

-599 DAMNML
+599 DAMNIL
-605 VDGYKQFKDAGF
+605 VDGYKQFKDAGY
-617 TLLAR
+617 TLLAS

-636 DVPITSS
+636 DVPVTSS

-649 YDIPFYEI
+649 YDIPFYQI

-674 NADDTIIL
+674 NANDTIML

-734 DFANLKITNY
+734 DFANLHITNY

>member
-34 ADDGTS
+34 TDDGTS
-40 QTEQATTDNNASD
+40 QTEQTTDDNASAD
-53 DKSDATTDN
+53 DTKDDGSDST
-62 KDDKDDKDDKNKPR
+62 KDDKKKLR
-76 TDAEGLAEMKVIAEN
+76 TDEEGLADMSVIAEN
-91 DSYKLYFN
+91 DNLKLYFD
-99 EDTTNF
+99 ETTTNF
-105 ALQSKSDS
+105 AVQSKSDN

-129 KTAQRKNMQSPFY
+129 KTAQKKNMQSPLY
-142 IVYGDVSTHTSQ
+142 VVYGDVSSHTSQ
-154 RMNIYDGSIKS
+154 RMNIYDASIKS
-165 GDFEIQEIENGV
+165 DDFSVEQIENGV
-177 KIIYRISKI
+177 KVIYRLSKI

-201 NVSIISEEIKEKE
+201 NVSVITSEIKEQE
-214 ATDSKGLVLLDI
+214 ATDTKGLVLLDI
-226 GLLQFFNAATSED
+226 GLLQFFGAAGAED

-260 NAQAYNNDV
+260 NAQAYSNDV
-269 YGLDTSVGQLTRPS
+269 YGSDTSIGVLTRPS

-298 GEKTKH
+298 GEKSKH
-304 GYMAIAESG
+304 GFMAIAKSG
-313 DTCASVNATVSGQ
+313 ETCASVNATVSGQ

-331 NNVWFEFKVRAEDTY
+331 NNTWFEFKVRAEDTY

-352 LTVYEQGKINQPN
+352 LTVYEQGSINQPN
-365 LTVGFYP
+365 LTVGYYP
-372 LAGDDLSYVDIAE
+372 LSSENLSYVDIAE
-385 AYRNYIIEEKGFT
+385 AYRNYLMDQKGFT
-398 DKTDNIKNSY
+398 DKNDNITNSY
-408 YLDLYGGTIKAQSI
+408 YLDLYGGTVKAQSI
-422 AGFPINL
+422 AGFPVNL
-429 ETPATTYEQ
+429 ETAATTYEQ
-438 AQEIIKQLNELGVDD
+438 AQEIIKQLNDLGVDD

-466 KGLITADVNYAGT
+466 KGMITADVNYAGT
-479 LGGKNAYTTLA
+479 LGGKNAYKSLA
-490 EYVNG
+490 DYVNSV
-495 INGKL
+495 NAKL

-523 KATTKAYATT
+523 KAITKAYATT

-555 PYYWPDLYKKLIS
+555 PYYWPDLYKKIS
-568 SFSNEGIKTI
+568 TSFASEGIKTI
-578 SLSDATTLLY
+578 SLGDATTLLY
-588 SDFSRENYSRN
+588 SDYSRENYSRT
-599 DAMNML
+599 DTMNIL

-617 TLLAR
+617 TLLAS

-636 DVPITSS
+636 DVPVTSS

-674 NADDTIIL
+674 NANDTIML

-734 DFANLKITNY
+734 DFANLHITGYN
-744 TRISGDELE
+744 RISGDEME

>member
-34 ADDGTS
+34 TDNGTS
-40 QTEQATTDNNASD
+40 QTEQTTDDNASADDTKD
-53 DKSDATTDN
+53 DKSDN
-62 KDDKDDKDDKNKPR
+62 KKDDKKKLR
-76 TDAEGLAEMKVIAEN
+76 TDEEGLADMSVIAEN
-91 DSYKLYFN
+91 DNLKLYFD
-99 EDTTNF
+99 ETTTNF
-105 ALQSKSDS
+105 AVQSKSDN

-129 KTAQRKNMQSPFY
+129 KTAQKKNMQSPLY
-142 IVYGDVSTHTSQ
+142 VVYGDVSSHTSQ
-154 RMNIYDGSIKS
+154 RMNIYDASIKS
-165 GDFEIQEIENGV
+165 DDFSVEQIENGV
-177 KIIYRISKI
+177 KVIYRLSKI

-201 NVSIISEEIKEKE
+201 NVSVITSEIKEQE
-214 ATDSKGLVLLDI
+214 ATDTKGLVLLDI
-226 GLLQFFNAATSED
+226 GLLQFFGAAGMED

-260 NAQAYNNDV
+260 NAQAYSNDV
-269 YGLDTSVGQLTRPS
+269 YGRDTSIGVLTRPS

-298 GEKTKH
+298 GEKSKH
-304 GYMAIAESG
+304 GFMAIAKSG
-313 DTCASVNATVSGQ
+313 ETCASVNATVSGQ

-331 NNVWFEFKVRAEDTY
+331 NNTWFEFKVRAEDTY

-352 LTVYEQGKINQPN
+352 LTVYEQGNINQPN
-365 LTVGFYP
+365 LTVGYYP
-372 LAGDDLSYVDIAE
+372 LSSENLSYVDIAE
-385 AYRNYIIEEKGFT
+385 AYRNYLIEQKGFT
-398 DKTDNIKNSY
+398 DKNDNITNSY
-408 YLDLYGGTIKAQSI
+408 YLDLYGGTVKAQSI
-422 AGFPINL
+422 AGFPVNL
-429 ETPATTYEQ
+429 ETAATTYEQ
-438 AQEIIKQLNELGVDD
+438 AQEIIKQLNDLGVDD

-466 KGLITADVNYAGT
+466 KGMITADVNYAGT
-479 LGGKNAYTTLA
+479 LGGKNAYKSLA
-490 EYVNG
+490 DYVNSV
-495 INGKL
+495 NAKL

-523 KATTKAYATT
+523 KAITKAYATT

-555 PYYWPDLYKKLIS
+555 PYYWPDLYKKIS
-568 SFSNEGIKTI
+568 TSFASEGIKTI
-578 SLSDATTLLY
+578 SLGDATTLLY
-588 SDFSRENYSRN
+588 SDYSRENYSRT
-599 DAMNML
+599 DTMNIL

-617 TLLAR
+617 TLLAS

-636 DVPITSS
+636 DVPVTSS

-674 NADDTIIL
+674 NANDTIML

-734 DFANLKITNY
+734 DFANLHITGYN
-744 TRISGDELE
+744 RISGDEME
-753 TEFEGGKTIKV
+753 TEFDGGKTIKV

>member
-34 ADDGTS
+34 TDNGTS
-40 QTEQATTDNNASD
+40 QTEQTTDDNASADDTKD
-53 DKSDATTDN
+53 DKSDN
-62 KDDKDDKDDKNKPR
+62 KKDDKKKLR
-76 TDAEGLAEMKVIAEN
+76 TDEEGLADMSVIAEN
-91 DSYKLYFN
+91 DNLKLYFD
-99 EDTTNF
+99 ETTTNF
-105 ALQSKSDS
+105 AVQSKSDN

-129 KTAQRKNMQSPFY
+129 KTAQKKNMQSPLY
-142 IVYGDVSTHTSQ
+142 VVYGDVSSHTSQ
-154 RMNIYDGSIKS
+154 RMNIYDASIKS
-165 GDFEIQEIENGV
+165 DDFSVEQIENGV
-177 KIIYRISKI
+177 KVIYRLSKI

-201 NVSIISEEIKEKE
+201 NVSVITSEIKEQE
-214 ATDSKGLVLLDI
+214 ATDTKGLVLLDI
-226 GLLQFFNAATSED
+226 GLLQFFGAAGMED

-260 NAQAYNNDV
+260 NAQAYSNDV
-269 YGLDTSVGQLTRPS
+269 YGRDTSIGVLTRPS

-298 GEKTKH
+298 GEKSKH
-304 GYMAIAESG
+304 GFMAIAKSG
-313 DTCASVNATVSGQ
+313 ETCASVNATVSGQ

-331 NNVWFEFKVRAEDTY
+331 NNTWFEFKVRAEDTY

-352 LTVYEQGKINQPN
+352 LTVYEQGNINQPN
-365 LTVGFYP
+365 LTVGYYP
-372 LAGDDLSYVDIAE
+372 LSSENLSYVDIAE
-385 AYRNYIIEEKGFT
+385 AYRNYLIEQKGFT
-398 DKTDNIKNSY
+398 DKNDNITNSY
-408 YLDLYGGTIKAQSI
+408 YLDLYGGTVKAQSI
-422 AGFPINL
+422 AGFPVNL
-429 ETPATTYEQ
+429 ETAATTYEQ
-438 AQEIIKQLNELGVDD
+438 AQEIIKQLNDLGVDD

-466 KGLITADVNYAGT
+466 KGMITADVNYAGT
-479 LGGKNAYTTLA
+479 LGGKNAYKSLA
-490 EYVNG
+490 DYVNSV
-495 INGKL
+495 NAKL

-523 KATTKAYATT
+523 KAITKAYATT

-555 PYYWPDLYKKLIS
+555 PYYWPDLYKKIS
-568 SFSNEGIKTI
+568 TSFASEGIKTI
-578 SLSDATTLLY
+578 SLGDATTLLY
-588 SDFSRENYSRN
+588 SDYSRENYSRT
-599 DAMNML
+599 DTMNIL

-617 TLLAR
+617 TLLAS

-636 DVPITSS
+636 DVPVTSS

-674 NADDTIIL
+674 NANDTIML

-695 YADPND
+695 YADPKD

-734 DFANLKITNY
+734 DFANLHITGYN
-744 TRISGDELE
+744 RISGDEME
-753 TEFEGGKTIKV
+753 TEFDGGKTIKV

>member
-34 ADDGTS
+34 TDDGTS
-40 QTEQATTDNNASD
+40 QTEQTTDDNASADDTKD
-53 DKSDATTDN
+53 DKSDDT
-62 KDDKDDKDDKNKPR
+62 KDDKKKLR
-76 TDAEGLAEMKVIAEN
+76 TDEEGLADMSVIAEN
-91 DSYKLYFN
+91 DNLKLYFD
-99 EDTTNF
+99 ETTTNF
-105 ALQSKSDS
+105 AVQSKSDN

-129 KTAQRKNMQSPFY
+129 KTAQKKNMQAPLY
-142 IVYGDVSTHTSQ
+142 VVYGDVSSHTSQ
-154 RMNIYDGSIKS
+154 RMNIYDASIKS
-165 GDFEIQEIENGV
+165 DDFSVEQIENGV
-177 KIIYRISKI
+177 KVIYRLSKI

-201 NVSIISEEIKEKE
+201 NVSVITSEIKEQE
-214 ATDSKGLVLLDI
+214 ATDTKGLVLLDI
-226 GLLQFFNAATSED
+226 GLLQFFGAAGMED

-260 NAQAYNNDV
+260 NAQAYSNDV
-269 YGLDTSVGQLTRPS
+269 YGRDTSIGVLTRPS

-298 GEKTKH
+298 GEKSKH
-304 GYMAIAESG
+304 GFMAIAKSG
-313 DTCASVNATVSGQ
+313 ETCASVNATVSGQ

-331 NNVWFEFKVRAEDTY
+331 NNTWFEFKVRAEDTY

-365 LTVGFYP
+365 LTVGYYP
-372 LAGDDLSYVDIAE
+372 LSSENLSYVDIAE
-385 AYRNYIIEEKGFT
+385 AYRNYLIEQMGFT
-398 DKTDNIKNSY
+398 DKNDNITNSY
-408 YLDLYGGTIKAQSI
+408 YLDLYGGTVKAQSI
-422 AGFPINL
+422 AGFPVNL
-429 ETPATTYEQ
+429 ETAATTYEQ
-438 AQEIIKQLNELGVDD
+438 AQEIIKQLNDLGVDD

-466 KGLITADVNYAGT
+466 KGMITADVNYAGT
-479 LGGKNAYTTLA
+479 LGGKNAYKSLA
-490 EYVNG
+490 DYVNSV
-495 INGKL
+495 NAKL

-523 KATTKAYATT
+523 KAITKAYATT

-555 PYYWPDLYKKLIS
+555 PYYWPDLYKKIS
-568 SFSNEGIKTI
+568 TSFASEGIKTI
-578 SLSDATTLLY
+578 SLGDATTLLY
-588 SDFSRENYSRN
+588 SDYSRENYSRT
-599 DAMNML
+599 DTMNII

-617 TLLAR
+617 TLLAS

-636 DVPITSS
+636 DVPVTSS

-674 NADDTIIL
+674 NANDTIML

-734 DFANLKITNY
+734 DFANLHITGYN
-744 TRISGDELE
+744 RISGDEME
-753 TEFEGGKTIKV
+753 TEFDGGKTIKV

>member
-1 MVKIR
+1 MIKIR

-13 LTAAMLVSMSSVVAW
+13 LTAAMLVSMSSLVAW
-28 SDEQPA
+28 SDEQPTTN
-34 ADDGTS
+34 DGTS
-40 QTEQATTDNNASD
+40 QTEQTTDDGASAD
-53 DKSDATTDN
+53 DKQDDK
-62 KDDKDDKDDKNKPR
+62 KDDKKDDKEKLR
-76 TDAEGLAEMKVIAEN
+76 TDEEGLAEMSVIAEN
-91 DSYKLYFN
+91 EKFKLYFN

-105 ALQSKSDS
+105 AVQSKSDN

-122 ADKDENA
+122 ADKDPSA
-129 KTAQRKNMQSPFY
+129 KTAQKKNMRAPLY
-142 IVYGDVSTHTSQ
+142 IVYGDISTHTSQ
-154 RMNIYDGSIKS
+154 RINLYDGSIKS
-165 GDFEIQEIENGV
+165 NDFDFEPIENGV
-177 KIIYRISKI
+177 KVTYRLSKI

-201 NVSIISEEIKEKE
+201 NVSVITNEIKEQE
-214 ATDSKGLVLLDI
+214 ASDTKGLAILDI
-226 GLLQFFNAATSED
+226 GVLQFFNAADTED

-245 PDGSGAVINYNNQRI
+245 PDGSGAVINYNNQRV
-260 NAQAYNNDV
+260 NVQAYNNDV
-269 YGLDTSVGQLTRPS
+269 YGLDTSVGLLTRPA

-304 GYMAIAESG
+304 GYMAVAKSG
-313 DTCASVNATVSGQ
+313 ETCASVNATVSGQ

-352 LTVYEQGKINQPN
+352 LTVYEQGQINQPN
-365 LTVGFYP
+365 LTIGYYP
-372 LAGDDLSYVDIAE
+372 LASDNLSYVDIAE
-385 AYRNYIIEEKGFT
+385 TYRNYLIEQKGFK
-398 DKTDNIKNSY
+398 DKSDNITNSY

-422 AGFPINL
+422 AGFPVNL
-429 ETPATTYEQ
+429 ETAATTYEQ

-466 KGLITADVNYAGT
+466 KGMITSDVNYAGT
-479 LGGKNAYTTLA
+479 LGGKNAYTELTR
-490 EYVNG
+490 YVNE
-495 INGKL
+495 INAKL

-599 DAMNML
+599 DAMNIL
-605 VDGYKQFKDAGF
+605 VDGYKQFKDAGY
-617 TLLAR
+617 TLLAS

-636 DVPITSS
+636 DVPVTSS

-649 YDIPFYEI
+649 YDIPFYQI

-674 NADDTIIL
+674 NANDTIML

-734 DFANLKITNY
+734 DFANLHITGYN
-744 TRISGDELE
+744 RISGDVME

>member
-62 KDDKDDKDDKNKPR
+62 KDDKDDKNKPR

-331 NNVWFEFKVRAEDTY
+331 NNTWFEFKVRAEDTY

-352 LTVYEQGKINQPN
+352 LTVYEQGKINQP
-365 LTVGFYP
+365 
-372 LAGDDLSYVDIAE
+372 
-385 AYRNYIIEEKGFT
+385 
-398 DKTDNIKNSY
+398 
-408 YLDLYGGTIKAQSI
+408 
-422 AGFPINL
+422 
-429 ETPATTYEQ
+429 
-438 AQEIIKQLNELGVDD
+438 
-453 IVANYNDFNGAGI
+453 
-466 KGLITADVNYAGT
+466 
-479 LGGKNAYTTLA
+479 
-490 EYVNG
+490 
-495 INGKL
+495 
-500 FASAGITY
+500 
-508 MKDSGNGYSYTLNAC
+508 
-523 KATTKAYATT
+523 
-533 NNWDIAFG
+533 
-541 IPNQVR
+541 
-547 LVTKTTLS
+547 
-555 PYYWPDLYKKLIS
+555 
-568 SFSNEGIKTI
+568 
-578 SLSDATTLLY
+578 
-588 SDFSRENYSRN
+588 
-599 DAMNML
+599 
-605 VDGYKQFKDAGF
+605 
-617 TLLAR
+617 
-622 GANAYAL
+622 
-629 PYVDYLT
+629 
-636 DVPITSS
+636 TS
-643 NFDLFD
+643 
-649 YDIPFYEI
+649 
-657 VIHGYL
+657 
-663 PYTTKAVNASA
+663 
-674 NADDTIIL
+674 
-682 ALLTATPVHYDMM
+682 
-695 YADPND
+695 
-701 FTDSDYETLFYSNYK
+701 
-716 GWLEPS
+716 
-722 AKVYKL
+722 
-728 YQDELK
+728 Q
-734 DFANLKITNY
+734 
-744 TRISGDELE
+744 
-753 TEFEGGKTIKV
+753 
-764 NTREMTLTVNGKDID
+764 
-779 LAQYGLK
+779 
-786 GETDE
+786 

>member
-34 ADDGTS
+34 TDNGTS
-40 QTEQATTDNNASD
+40 QTEQTTDDNASADDTKD
-53 DKSDATTDN
+53 DKSDN
-62 KDDKDDKDDKNKPR
+62 KKDDKKKLR
-76 TDAEGLAEMKVIAEN
+76 TDEEGLADMSVIAEN
-91 DSYKLYFN
+91 DNLKLYFD
-99 EDTTNF
+99 ETTTNF
-105 ALQSKSDS
+105 AVQSKSDN

-129 KTAQRKNMQSPFY
+129 KTAQKKNMQSPLY
-142 IVYGDVSTHTSQ
+142 VVYGDVSSHTSQ
-154 RMNIYDGSIKS
+154 RMNIYDASIKS
-165 GDFEIQEIENGV
+165 DDFSVEQIENGV
-177 KIIYRISKI
+177 KVIYRLSKI

-201 NVSIISEEIKEKE
+201 NVSVITSEIKEQE
-214 ATDSKGLVLLDI
+214 ATDTKGLVLLDI
-226 GLLQFFNAATSED
+226 GLLQFFDAAGMED

-260 NAQAYNNDV
+260 NARAYSNDV
-269 YGLDTSVGQLTRPS
+269 YGRDTSIGVLTRPS

-298 GEKTKH
+298 GEKSKH
-304 GYMAIAESG
+304 GFMAIAKSG
-313 DTCASVNATVSGQ
+313 ETCASVNATVSGQ

-331 NNVWFEFKVRAEDTY
+331 NNTWFEFKVRAEDTY
-346 YMGTRK
+346 YMGTRE
-352 LTVYEQGKINQPN
+352 LTVYEHGSINQPN
-365 LTVGFYP
+365 LTVGYYP
-372 LAGDDLSYVDIAE
+372 LSSENLSYVDIAE
-385 AYRNYIIEEKGFT
+385 AYRNYLIEQKGFT
-398 DKTDNIKNSY
+398 DKNDNITNSY
-408 YLDLYGGTIKAQSI
+408 YLDLYGGTVKAQSI
-422 AGFPINL
+422 AGFPVNL
-429 ETPATTYEQ
+429 ETAATTYEQ
-438 AQEIIKQLNELGVDD
+438 AQEIIKQLNDLGVDD

-466 KGLITADVNYAGT
+466 KGMITADVNYAGT
-479 LGGKNAYTTLA
+479 LGGKNAYKSLA
-490 EYVNG
+490 DYVNSV
-495 INGKL
+495 NAKL

-523 KATTKAYATT
+523 KAITKAYATT

-555 PYYWPDLYKKLIS
+555 PYYWPDLYKKIS
-568 SFSNEGIKTI
+568 TSFASEGIKTI
-578 SLSDATTLLY
+578 SLGDATTLLY
-588 SDFSRENYSRN
+588 SDYSRENYSRT
-599 DAMNML
+599 DTMNIL

-617 TLLAR
+617 TLLAS

-636 DVPITSS
+636 DVPVTSS

-674 NADDTIIL
+674 NANDTIML

-734 DFANLKITNY
+734 DFANLHITGYN
-744 TRISGDELE
+744 RISGDEME
-753 TEFEGGKTIKV
+753 TEFDGGKTIKV

>member
-34 ADDGTS
+34 TDDGTS
-40 QTEQATTDNNASD
+40 QTEQTTDDNASADDTKD
-53 DKSDATTDN
+53 DKSDDT
-62 KDDKDDKDDKNKPR
+62 KDDKKKLR
-76 TDAEGLAEMKVIAEN
+76 TDEEGLADMSVIAEN
-91 DSYKLYFN
+91 DNLKLYFD
-99 EDTTNF
+99 ETTTNF
-105 ALQSKSDS
+105 AVQSKSDN

-129 KTAQRKNMQSPFY
+129 KTAQKKNMQAPLY
-142 IVYGDVSTHTSQ
+142 VVYGDVSSHTSQ
-154 RMNIYDGSIKS
+154 RMNIYDASIKS
-165 GDFEIQEIENGV
+165 DDFSVEQIENGV
-177 KIIYRISKI
+177 KVIYRLSKI

-201 NVSIISEEIKEKE
+201 NVSVITSEIKEQE
-214 ATDSKGLVLLDI
+214 ATDTKGLVLLDI
-226 GLLQFFNAATSED
+226 GLLQFFGAAGMED

-260 NAQAYNNDV
+260 NAQAYSNDV
-269 YGLDTSVGQLTRPS
+269 YGRDTSIGVLTRPS

-298 GEKTKH
+298 GEKSKH
-304 GYMAIAESG
+304 GFMAIAKSG
-313 DTCASVNATVSGQ
+313 ETCASVNATVSGQ

-331 NNVWFEFKVRAEDTY
+331 NNTWFEFKVRAEDTY

-365 LTVGFYP
+365 LTVGYYP
-372 LAGDDLSYVDIAE
+372 LSSENLSYVDIAE
-385 AYRNYIIEEKGFT
+385 AYRNYLIEQKGFT
-398 DKTDNIKNSY
+398 DKNDNITNSY
-408 YLDLYGGTIKAQSI
+408 YLDLYGGTVKAQSI
-422 AGFPINL
+422 AGFPVNL
-429 ETPATTYEQ
+429 ETAATTYEQ
-438 AQEIIKQLNELGVDD
+438 AQEIIKQLNDLGVDD

-466 KGLITADVNYAGT
+466 KGMITADVNYAGT
-479 LGGKNAYTTLA
+479 LGGKNAYKSLA
-490 EYVNG
+490 DYVNSV
-495 INGKL
+495 NAKL

-523 KATTKAYATT
+523 KAITKAYATT

-555 PYYWPDLYKKLIS
+555 PYYWPDLYKKIS
-568 SFSNEGIKTI
+568 TSFASEGIKTI
-578 SLSDATTLLY
+578 SLGDATTLLY
-588 SDFSRENYSRN
+588 SDYSRENYSRT
-599 DAMNML
+599 DTMNIL

-617 TLLAR
+617 TLLAS

-636 DVPITSS
+636 DVPVTSS

-674 NADDTIIL
+674 NANDTIML

-734 DFANLKITNY
+734 DFANLHITGYN
-744 TRISGDELE
+744 RISGDEME
-753 TEFEGGKTIKV
+753 TEFDGGKTIKV